1 MASKPITLP
10 PYQHHTQVLGENNR
24 LTPDAH
30 RSLLLLYNAHPLIPI
45 STAAG
50 AQLVPVP
57 LAKWNQ
63 GVEITYVKTSADAN
77 IATLAATG
85 SDTINGAVSLAM
97 GAAQF
102 SRVKLKSDGVSNWYV
117 TG

>member
-1 MASKPITLP
+1 M
-10 PYQHHTQVLGENNR
+10 LGDNNR

-30 RSLLLLYNAHPLIPI
+30 RSLLPLYNAHPLIPV

-50 AQLVPVP
+50 PQLVLVP
-57 LAKWNQ
+57 FAKSNQ

-77 IATLAATG
+77 IATLAASG
-85 SDTINGAVSLAM
+85 SDAINGAIFLPM

-102 SRVKLKSDGVSNWYV
+102 SRVKLKSDGVNNWYV

>member
-10 PYQHHTQVLGENNR
+10 PYRHETPVLGDNNR

-30 RSLLLLYNAHPLIPI
+30 RSLLPLYNAHPLIPV

-50 AQLVPVP
+50 PQLVLVP
-57 LAKWNQ
+57 FAKYNQ

-77 IATLAATG
+77 IATLAASG
-85 SDTINGAVSLAM
+85 SDAINGAVFLPM